1 MTSWLSTWKTTPHFC
16 LRGPTELAP
25 PMVLYSNMPLFF
37 IKPTKKPTHLKEMIN
52 KSWLIWKKESHCLGR
67 REKIGA
73 HVFLSFFPLMWISVR
88 ANRCNNFLCHKRIIF
103 SVLINPKRWGTKSD
117 TVISIYLIR
126 TTAQVASG
134 TKVPQFISRL
144 CQTVTPN
151 WLWCSQFI
159 KLRDSVVW

>member
-16 LRGPTELAP
+16 LHGPTELAP

-67 REKIGA
+67 REKIEA
-73 HVFLSFFPLMWISVR
+73 PVFYLSFHW
-88 ANRCNNFLCHKRIIF
+88 CGFLFEPIVVTTFCHKRIIF